1 MAEPIPLAHTAYALV
16 DGERRPE
23 IDDTIKV
30 TVRAGAITIEIDATV
45 ASLEITDDGEIAV
58 LVDDTGCR
66 WALPVQPPPER
77 TGV

>member
-1 MAEPIPLAHTAYALV
+1 MADRVRLADTAYALV
-16 DGERRPE
+16 DGDRRPE
-23 IDDTIKV
+23 PGDVI
-30 TVRAGAITIEIDATV
+30 TVALRGTVSLEIDATV

-77 TGV
+77 AS